1 VSRNTIKSTIRAVVR
16 GTGHYL
22 PDDVWTSE
30 MVEAKVDRESGGW
43 TIPSGIIRMATGVA
57 ERRHAPAGMPSSELA
72 ARAGR
77 QALARAGIEPQAI
90 DTLIFA
96 AASHDVA
103 EPATANIVQAELACE
118 QAAVVDV
125 KNACNSFL
133 NGLEVAHAFIETG
146 RAARVLVVAGEKL
159 SPTIKWRIAD
169 NDDLAVRLAALTLGD
184 AGAAFVVE
192 ASADDERGLLPGAF
206 ESDGR
211 HWDLSTVLGG
221 GSRYGDRAG
230 GMYFECRSTKL
241 QHLAV
246 ERVPRL
252 VEQVL
257 LKLDWS
263 VDDVALVVPHQVSR
277 AVIER
282 VATLLGFPVSRC
294 MVTLDRFGNTAAAS
308 IPLAFDVAREECRIG
323 RGDKVLLVGG
333 AAGFSAAVKPLVL

>member
-1 VSRNTIKSTIRAVVR
+1 VSRDTIESTIRAVVR
-16 GTGHYL
+16 GTGRYL
-22 PDDVWTSE
+22 PDDVWTSD
-30 MVEAKVDRESGGW
+30 MVEAKVDRASGGW
-43 TIPSGIIRMATGVA
+43 TIPTGIIRMATGVV
-57 ERRHAPAGMPSSELA
+57 ERRHAPELMPSSELA
-72 ARAGR
+72 TRAGR
-77 QALARAGIEPQAI
+77 EALADAAVEPRAV

-96 AASHDVA
+96 SASHDVA
-103 EPATANIVQAELACE
+103 EPATANIVQAALGCE
-118 QAAVVDV
+118 HAAVVDV

-146 RAARVLVVAGEKL
+146 RAVRVLVVAGEKL
-159 SPTIKWRIAD
+159 SPTIKWRILD

-192 ASADDERGLLPGAF
+192 AGCDEDRGLLPGVF

-211 HWDLSTVLGG
+211 HWELSTVLGG
-221 GSRYGDRAG
+221 GSRHGDAAG
-230 GMYFECRSTKL
+230 HMYFECRSTKL

-246 ERVPRL
+246 DRVPRL

-257 LKLDWS
+257 MKLDWS

-282 VATLLGFPVSRC
+282 VAKLLGFPPERC

-308 IPLAFDVAREECRIG
+308 IPLALDVARTEG
-323 RGDKVLLVGG
+323 RVSAGDKVLLVGA